1 MTQTPT
7 LLETVCVNPRNKP
20 KSSVIWLH
28 GLGSDGHDF
37 ANIVPALELPDELAV
52 RFVFPH
58 APVRPVTL
66 NGGYPMRAWFDIFS
80 LEKGGQEDEVGIKA
94 AGEQIQA
101 LINHEIAQYQLSAKN
116 IVLAGFSQG
125 GALALHYGLH
135 HSQPLAGIL
144 ALSTFLPLAM
154 KLPQSAVPANKDIPI
169 MMAHGTMDNVV
180 SLSIGQTSCDYLKAL
195 GYKVSWH
202 TYAMG
207 HTVSQQEVVDIGQW
221 LLQRLSY
228 MDKLQ

>member
-1 MTQTPT
+1 MTQIPT

-20 KSSVIWLH
+20 KASVIWLH
-28 GLGSDGHDF
+28 GLGADGHDF
-37 ANIVPALELPDELAV
+37 ENIVPTLGLPDELAV

-80 LEKGGQEDEVGIKA
+80 LDKGGREDEAGIKT

-101 LINHEIAQYQLSAKN
+101 LINHEIAQYQLSSKN

-144 ALSTFLPLAM
+144 ALSTFLPMAM
-154 KLPQSAVPANKDIPI
+154 KLPQTAVPANKDIPI
-169 MMAHGTMDNVV
+169 MMAHGTMDNIV
-180 SLSIGQTSCDYLKAL
+180 SLSLGQTSCDYLKTL

-202 TYAMG
+202 TYPMA
-207 HTVSQQEVVDIGQW
+207 HSVSQQEVADIGQW
-221 LLQRLSY
+221 LQQVLS
-228 MDKLQ
+228 